1 MSDNQGRGAHMKKK
15 TREGA
20 PTGVTTREEERGVNS
35 GPEHYR
41 TPTHTHPAPAR
52 LSRHTRRRVGGTPS
66 PSPSTSAQ
74 RPTVNKARP
83 VGSQSMNAA
92 LSQPE
97 SPPRGGPV
105 AQDELVAPEGH
116 ARLSC
121 SN

>member
-1 MSDNQGRGAHMKKK
+1 MK
-15 TREGA
+15 TREGVPTWEKPREGV

-41 TPTHTHPAPAR
+41 TPTHT
-52 LSRHTRRRVGGTPS
+52 PS
-66 PSPSTSAQ
+66 PGPSVAPHAKAGRRDSL
-74 RPTVNKARP
+74 TVSIHLRAAADRE
-83 VGSQSMNAA
+83 QSTPGRLAEHERG

-105 AQDELVAPEGH
+105 AQDELVSPEGH

>member
-1 MSDNQGRGAHMKKK
+1 MSDNQGRGAHMGK
-15 TREGA
+15 TREGV

-41 TPTHTHPAPAR
+41 TPTHTPSPGPSVAPHAKAGRRDSVTVFIPLRAAADVNEAR
-52 LSRHTRRRVGGTPS
+52 TVVSPSMNVALSR
-66 PSPSTSAQ
+66 
-74 RPTVNKARP
+74 
-83 VGSQSMNAA
+83 
-92 LSQPE
+92 QPE